1 MITEALTRPIGPL
14 AAWQWGLVVVG
25 GYVGYR
31 YLTGGGSGGGGTAKT
46 TTDLSQTGSNIV
58 QGPQGEPGPVGPP
71 GLPGTNTTTTI
82 TAGLPSKV
90 LGLKA
95 GWNLY
100 DPVTKK
106 VAGKVSAAQ
115 NVTVITVKIG
125 GVWRY
130 LITTGPY
137 AGRYLVSGT
146 IQPLTNPAPVTS
158 PVTTA
163 SAPLPL
169 SATAPLNTAT
179 ASISP
184 VSTTVGSTGYKGG
197 SGTTASITNLPT
209 KVA

>member
-31 YLTGGGSGGGGTAKT
+31 YLTGGGSDGGGTAKT

-106 VAGKVSAAQ
+106 
-115 NVTVITVKIG
+115 
-125 GVWRY
+125 
-130 LITTGPY
+130 
-137 AGRYLVSGT
+137 
-146 IQPLTNPAPVTS
+146 
-158 PVTTA
+158 
-163 SAPLPL
+163 
-169 SATAPLNTAT
+169 
-179 ASISP
+179 
-184 VSTTVGSTGYKGG
+184 
-197 SGTTASITNLPT
+197 
-209 KVA
+209 